1 MFDLS
6 QDLRTNTQSEGPNAV
21 TWGVFPGKEII
32 QPTIVEAVSFIAWKD
47 EAFAIGSQWAR
58 LYPDGS
64 KSRALI
70 EGIMD
75 SYYLVNVRP
84 FTPPPPPFLPK
95 VSRARRLSSRSRFLR
110 RLNMRPLFS
119 LAPGAWQVVHN
130 AFKEK
135 EAIFAP
141 FDGLG
146 TSPVVGGGP
155 NGKALPNGIKA

>member
-1 MFDLS
+1 LFDLS

-84 FTPPPPPFLPK
+84 FTPPPPPLPSQSFSCSSPLLAIPLSPETEYASSFLLG
-95 VSRARRLSSRSRFLR
+95 SRGLAGRSQCLQ
-110 RLNMRPLFS
+110 
-119 LAPGAWQVVHN
+119 G
-130 AFKEK
+130 E
-135 EAIFAP
+135 
-141 FDGLG
+141 
-146 TSPVVGGGP
+146 GGHLC
-155 NGKALPNGIKA
+155 AL